1 MIMGVTLLKRKGC
14 AKIERQVNIY
24 FTDLCNS
31 YNKIW
36 MDIDRAKVGKSPNDY
51 RQCIELYGSAIAK
64 IDKSK
69 KLIKALQ
76 EAIDSM
82 DKYIKQYDAIY
93 NNENAEEYV
102 PPFDLYL
109 LYKKNVETLNYMK
122 LMKDEVNS
130 MLYDFELVKEVCWN
144 GFDDFTRDTL
154 TKCVRSVRNMEGMD
168 E

>member
-1 MIMGVTLLKRKGC
+1 MGVTLLKRKGC

-31 YNKIW
+31 YNRIW
-36 MDIDRAKVGKSPNDY
+36 MDIDRAKVGKSPTDY
-51 RQCIELYGSAIAK
+51 KQCIELYGSVIAK

-69 KLIKALQ
+69 QLIKALQ
-76 EAIDSM
+76 KAINHLGSYIDQYEAV
-82 DKYIKQYDAIY
+82 Y
-93 NNENAEEYV
+93 NEENAEEYV
-102 PPFDLYL
+102 PPINLYL
-109 LYKKNVETLNYMK
+109 LYKRNKETLNYIK
-122 LMKDEVNS
+122 LMKDEVDS
-130 MLYDFELVKEVCWN
+130 MLYDFEIVKEVCWN

>member
-1 MIMGVTLLKRKGC
+1 MGVTLLKRKGC

-31 YNKIW
+31 YNRIW
-36 MDIDRAKVGKSPNDY
+36 MDIDRAKVGKSPTDY

-69 KLIKALQ
+69 QLIKALQ
-76 EAIDSM
+76 DAINHLGS
-82 DKYIKQYDAIY
+82 YIDQYEAIY
-93 NNENAEEYV
+93 NEENAEEYI
-102 PPFDLYL
+102 PPINLYL
-109 LYKKNVETLNYMK
+109 LYKRNKETLNYIK

-130 MLYDFELVKEVCWN
+130 MLYDFEIVKEVCWN

-154 TKCVRSVRNMEGMD
+154 TKCVRSVRNIEGMD

>member
-1 MIMGVTLLKRKGC
+1 MGVTLLKRKGC

-31 YNKIW
+31 YNRIW
-36 MDIDRAKVGKSPNDY
+36 MDIDRAKVGKSPTDY

-69 KLIKALQ
+69 QLIKVLQ
-76 EAIDSM
+76 DAINRLGS
-82 DKYIKQYDAIY
+82 YIDQYEAIY
-93 NNENAEEYV
+93 NEENAEEYI
-102 PPFDLYL
+102 PPFNLCL
-109 LYKKNVETLNYMK
+109 LYKRNKETLNYIK

-130 MLYDFELVKEVCWN
+130 MLYDFELVKEVCWD
-144 GFDDFTRDTL
+144 GFDDFTRNTL
-154 TKCVRSVRNMEGMD
+154 IKCVQSVRNMEGMD